1 MKDILVKDSDL
12 ILASQEGID
21 AFIKVISDA
30 ILNSIGGKLTC
41 DNMSELNADQI
52 TLIAYSVLRDEVM
65 DGGFVQLIYNGW
77 GPFFF
82 NNPFAKAIRLWGLT
96 DLAPLINKANR
107 LYKKHRAD
115 IEKDYTDDEFM
126 ELFERFPDFD
136 DLDDKFVENEEQ
148 WTNRIAFYV
157 DDNLDTASKLD
168 SSVSTPSSLSIRS
181 SQEVYKLRNCDL
193 SILIFNCCSSFDK
206 LKNIS
211 VLF

>member
-52 TLIAYSVLRDEVM
+52 TLIAYTVLRDEVM
-65 DGGFVQLIYNGW
+65 DDGFVQLIYNGW

-157 DDNLDTASKLD
+157 DDNLDKFVTIVKD
-168 SSVSTPSSLSIRS
+168 
-181 SQEVYKLRNCDL
+181 
-193 SILIFNCCSSFDK
+193 
-206 LKNIS
+206 
-211 VLF
+211 

>member
-52 TLIAYSVLRDEVM
+52 TLIAYSVLRDEVI

-157 DDNLDTASKLD
+157 DENLDKFVTIVKD
-168 SSVSTPSSLSIRS
+168 
-181 SQEVYKLRNCDL
+181 
-193 SILIFNCCSSFDK
+193 
-206 LKNIS
+206 
-211 VLF
+211 

>member
-30 ILNSIGGKLTC
+30 ILNSIGGNLTC

-96 DLAPLINKANR
+96 DLATLLNKAHR

-157 DDNLDTASKLD
+157 DDNLDKFVTIVKD
-168 SSVSTPSSLSIRS
+168 
-181 SQEVYKLRNCDL
+181 
-193 SILIFNCCSSFDK
+193 
-206 LKNIS
+206 
-211 VLF
+211 

>member
-30 ILNSIGGKLTC
+30 ILNSIGGNLTC

-157 DDNLDTASKLD
+157 DDNLDKFVTIVK
-168 SSVSTPSSLSIRS
+168 
-181 SQEVYKLRNCDL
+181 Y
-193 SILIFNCCSSFDK
+193 
-206 LKNIS
+206 
-211 VLF
+211 

>member
-52 TLIAYSVLRDEVM
+52 TLIAYFVLRDEVM

-157 DDNLDTASKLD
+157 DDNLDKFVTIVKD
-168 SSVSTPSSLSIRS
+168 
-181 SQEVYKLRNCDL
+181 
-193 SILIFNCCSSFDK
+193 
-206 LKNIS
+206 
-211 VLF
+211 

>member
-52 TLIAYSVLRDEVM
+52 TLIAYTVLRDEVM

-148 WTNRIAFYV
+148 WTNRIAFYI
-157 DDNLDTASKLD
+157 DDNLDKFVTIVKD
-168 SSVSTPSSLSIRS
+168 
-181 SQEVYKLRNCDL
+181 
-193 SILIFNCCSSFDK
+193 
-206 LKNIS
+206 
-211 VLF
+211 

>member
-157 DDNLDTASKLD
+157 DDNLDKFVTIVKD
-168 SSVSTPSSLSIRS
+168 
-181 SQEVYKLRNCDL
+181 
-193 SILIFNCCSSFDK
+193 
-206 LKNIS
+206 
-211 VLF
+211 

>member
-30 ILNSIGGKLTC
+30 ILKSIGGKLTC

-52 TLIAYSVLRDEVM
+52 TLIAYTVLRDEVM

-157 DDNLDTASKLD
+157 DDNLDKFVTIVKD
-168 SSVSTPSSLSIRS
+168 
-181 SQEVYKLRNCDL
+181 
-193 SILIFNCCSSFDK
+193 
-206 LKNIS
+206 
-211 VLF
+211 

>member
-115 IEKDYTDDEFM
+115 IEKDCTDDEFM

-157 DDNLDTASKLD
+157 DDNLDKFVTIVKD
-168 SSVSTPSSLSIRS
+168 
-181 SQEVYKLRNCDL
+181 
-193 SILIFNCCSSFDK
+193 
-206 LKNIS
+206 
-211 VLF
+211 

>member
-126 ELFERFPDFD
+126 ELFERFPNFD

-157 DDNLDTASKLD
+157 DDNLDKFVTIVKD
-168 SSVSTPSSLSIRS
+168 
-181 SQEVYKLRNCDL
+181 
-193 SILIFNCCSSFDK
+193 
-206 LKNIS
+206 
-211 VLF
+211 

>member
-30 ILNSIGGKLTC
+30 ILNSIGGNLTC

-52 TLIAYSVLRDEVM
+52 TLIAYTVLRDEVM

-157 DDNLDTASKLD
+157 DDNLDKFVTIVKD
-168 SSVSTPSSLSIRS
+168 
-181 SQEVYKLRNCDL
+181 
-193 SILIFNCCSSFDK
+193 
-206 LKNIS
+206 
-211 VLF
+211 

>member
-157 DDNLDTASKLD
+157 DDNLDKFATIVKD
-168 SSVSTPSSLSIRS
+168 
-181 SQEVYKLRNCDL
+181 
-193 SILIFNCCSSFDK
+193 
-206 LKNIS
+206 
-211 VLF
+211 

>member
-115 IEKDYTDDEFM
+115 IEKDCTDDEFM

-157 DDNLDTASKLD
+157 DDNLDKFVTIVK
-168 SSVSTPSSLSIRS
+168 
-181 SQEVYKLRNCDL
+181 Y
-193 SILIFNCCSSFDK
+193 
-206 LKNIS
+206 
-211 VLF
+211 

>member
-30 ILNSIGGKLTC
+30 ILNSIGGNLTC

-77 GPFFF
+77 GPLFF

-157 DDNLDTASKLD
+157 DDNLDKFVTIVKD
-168 SSVSTPSSLSIRS
+168 
-181 SQEVYKLRNCDL
+181 
-193 SILIFNCCSSFDK
+193 
-206 LKNIS
+206 
-211 VLF
+211 

>member
-30 ILNSIGGKLTC
+30 ILNSIGRNLTY

-157 DDNLDTASKLD
+157 DDNLDKFVTIVKD
-168 SSVSTPSSLSIRS
+168 
-181 SQEVYKLRNCDL
+181 
-193 SILIFNCCSSFDK
+193 
-206 LKNIS
+206 
-211 VLF
+211 

>member
-115 IEKDYTDDEFM
+115 IEKDYTDDEFR

-157 DDNLDTASKLD
+157 DENLDKFVTIVKD
-168 SSVSTPSSLSIRS
+168 
-181 SQEVYKLRNCDL
+181 
-193 SILIFNCCSSFDK
+193 
-206 LKNIS
+206 
-211 VLF
+211 

>member
-148 WTNRIAFYV
+148 WTNRIAFYI
-157 DDNLDTASKLD
+157 DDNLDKFVTIVKD
-168 SSVSTPSSLSIRS
+168 
-181 SQEVYKLRNCDL
+181 
-193 SILIFNCCSSFDK
+193 
-206 LKNIS
+206 
-211 VLF
+211 

>member
-1 MKDILVKDSDL
+1 MKDILVNDSDL

-21 AFIKVISDA
+21 PFIKVISDA

-157 DDNLDTASKLD
+157 DDNLDKFVTIVKD
-168 SSVSTPSSLSIRS
+168 
-181 SQEVYKLRNCDL
+181 
-193 SILIFNCCSSFDK
+193 
-206 LKNIS
+206 
-211 VLF
+211 

>member
-115 IEKDYTDDEFM
+115 VEKDYTDDEFM

-157 DDNLDTASKLD
+157 DDNLDKFVTIVKD
-168 SSVSTPSSLSIRS
+168 
-181 SQEVYKLRNCDL
+181 
-193 SILIFNCCSSFDK
+193 
-206 LKNIS
+206 
-211 VLF
+211 

>member
-52 TLIAYSVLRDEVM
+52 TLIAYTVLRDEVM

-107 LYKKHRAD
+107 LYKKHRTD

-157 DDNLDTASKLD
+157 DDNLDKFVTIVKD
-168 SSVSTPSSLSIRS
+168 
-181 SQEVYKLRNCDL
+181 
-193 SILIFNCCSSFDK
+193 
-206 LKNIS
+206 
-211 VLF
+211 

>member
-52 TLIAYSVLRDEVM
+52 TLIAYTVLRDEVM

-157 DDNLDTASKLD
+157 DDNLDKFVTIVK
-168 SSVSTPSSLSIRS
+168 
-181 SQEVYKLRNCDL
+181 Y
-193 SILIFNCCSSFDK
+193 
-206 LKNIS
+206 
-211 VLF
+211 

>member
-30 ILNSIGGKLTC
+30 ILKSIGGKLTC

-157 DDNLDTASKLD
+157 DDNLDKFVTIVKD
-168 SSVSTPSSLSIRS
+168 
-181 SQEVYKLRNCDL
+181 
-193 SILIFNCCSSFDK
+193 
-206 LKNIS
+206 
-211 VLF
+211 

>member
-21 AFIKVISDA
+21 AFIKVVSDA

-52 TLIAYSVLRDEVM
+52 TLIAYTVLRDEVM

-157 DDNLDTASKLD
+157 DDNLDKFVTIVKD
-168 SSVSTPSSLSIRS
+168 
-181 SQEVYKLRNCDL
+181 
-193 SILIFNCCSSFDK
+193 
-206 LKNIS
+206 
-211 VLF
+211 

>member
-30 ILNSIGGKLTC
+30 ILNSIGGNLTC

-52 TLIAYSVLRDEVM
+52 TLIAYTVLRDEVM

-82 NNPFAKAIRLWGLT
+82 NDPFAKAIRLWGLT

-157 DDNLDTASKLD
+157 DDNLDKFVTIVKD
-168 SSVSTPSSLSIRS
+168 
-181 SQEVYKLRNCDL
+181 
-193 SILIFNCCSSFDK
+193 
-206 LKNIS
+206 
-211 VLF
+211 

>member
-115 IEKDYTDDEFM
+115 IEKDCTDDEFM
-126 ELFERFPDFD
+126 ELFERFPNFD

-157 DDNLDTASKLD
+157 DDNLDKFVTIVKD
-168 SSVSTPSSLSIRS
+168 
-181 SQEVYKLRNCDL
+181 
-193 SILIFNCCSSFDK
+193 
-206 LKNIS
+206 
-211 VLF
+211 